1 MIPPETVIDLATP
14 LVRVT
19 LPGLRTPVPPEKT
32 AVALMT
38 SPGEKIFEGKSKLLI
53 TGPANTVTVAVVV
66 AVTPTLLVTVRV
78 YAVVVVG
85 ETVIAVPE
93 VTVVLPG
100 VIRPIPLLK
109 TGVRVVEVPAVIL
122 AAPAVSEVAIGPG
135 TEPPPPLESPPPPPP
150 PPPQAIPKT
159 KISPRARVRRYLGSF
174 IESSKL

>member
-1 MIPPETVIDLATP
+1 M
-14 LVRVT
+14 
-19 LPGLRTPVPPEKT
+19 RTPVPPEKT

-53 TGPANTVTVAVVV
+53 TGPTNTVTVAVVV

-93 VTVVLPG
+93 VTEVLPG

-150 PPPQAIPKT
+150 QAIPKT

-174 IESSKL
+174 TETSITIGACLV